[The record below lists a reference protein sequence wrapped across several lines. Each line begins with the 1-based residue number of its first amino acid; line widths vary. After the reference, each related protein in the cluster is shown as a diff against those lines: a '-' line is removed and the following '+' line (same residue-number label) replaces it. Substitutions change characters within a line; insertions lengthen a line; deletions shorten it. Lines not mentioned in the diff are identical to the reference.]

1 MKPEDV
7 VVLGGSVAGLASAL
21 LLARSGHGVVLLE
34 RDPFPVG
41 EALAAPAWPRKGIP
55 HFLQPHAF
63 MPGGRKVLRDRL
75 PDVLDALLDE
85 GAQDVDMRRKLTG
98 TAEPQDADLQ
108 YLAVRRPLIEWALR
122 RAVAAEPRIEV
133 RPSTEATGL
142 RLEGRRVTGVAV
154 EESEVPAAFVVDA
167 LGRRMRTVEWLAQ
180 QGIEAPPPASSD
192 CGVVYYSRYYRLL
205 DGFELPDGHWLIGPR
220 GDLGYLGYATFPGDN
235 RTFAALLAVPPG
247 RASARA
253 FKEAAV
259 FEAAMAS
266 IPAMRQWVNPEGV
279 EPITDVLTMAGL
291 RNTMRAAPSSSVTG
305 LFPVGDA
312 NFHSDPVLALGLTY
326 ALGQAVELVDAICE
340 QSSLDDAAAAYR
352 ERTEPSMNERFEF
365 ATQLDD
371 QRLRT
376 WHGEPIDFASK
387 DGAYALFT
395 IVAGGVAALADPD
408 VLRVVVRRMGLLDG
422 LRVLDDDLAMQRRI
436 EAIFRDA
443 LSVPRPPLGP
453 TSDEMEAIIA
463 DAVASAV

>member
-1 MKPEDV
+1 
-7 VVLGGSVAGLASAL
+7 
-21 LLARSGHGVVLLE
+21 
-34 RDPFPVG
+34 
-41 EALAAPAWPRKGIP
+41 
-55 HFLQPHAF
+55 
-63 MPGGRKVLRDRL
+63 
-75 PDVLDALLDE
+75 
-85 GAQDVDMRRKLTG
+85 
-98 TAEPQDADLQ
+98 
-108 YLAVRRPLIEWALR
+108 
-122 RAVAAEPRIEV
+122 
-133 RPSTEATGL
+133 
-142 RLEGRRVTGVAV
+142 
-154 EESEVPAAFVVDA
+154 
-167 LGRRMRTVEWLAQ
+167 
-180 QGIEAPPPASSD
+180 
-192 CGVVYYSRYYRLL
+192 
-205 DGFELPDGHWLIGPR
+205 
-220 GDLGYLGYATFPGDN
+220 
-235 RTFAALLAVPPG
+235 
-247 RASARA
+247 
-253 FKEAAV
+253 V
-259 FEAAMAS
+259 FEAAMAA
-266 IPAMRQWVNPEGV
+266 IPAMRQWVDPEGV